1 MCPRNRRNRSRAAS
15 RGGFSLIEILVVLAI
30 FAIATAV
37 VMPFTGRL
45 LDQATAHAVFFEFQ
59 RDVSALRR
67 ESNRTGEALRLI
79 DPEVR
84 PDPARGDRRI
94 ALRRPWRYTM
104 APALDI
110 AEGGACGATTVNL
123 LERDTV
129 VMTLRTDRG
138 DCRFSRLQTTAAP
151 PREPSSQ

>member
-1 MCPRNRRNRSRAAS
+1 MSRRTRNDRTHAS
-15 RGGFSLIEILVVLAI
+15 RKRGFSLIEILVVLAI

-67 ESNRTGEALRLI
+67 EANRTGAGLRLI
-79 DPEVR
+79 DPAA
-84 PDPARGDRRI
+84 PIDATRGDRRVI
-94 ALRRPWRYTM
+94 LRDPWRYTI

-123 LERDTV
+123 LDRDTV
-129 VMTLRTDRG
+129 IMTLRTDRG
-138 DCRFSRLQTTAAP
+138 DCRFSRLQTKAAP
-151 PREPSSQ
+151 PREPSSR

>member
-1 MCPRNRRNRSRAAS
+1 MCRPDRRNRPDVADRD
-15 RGGFSLIEILVVLAI
+15 GFSLIEILVVLAI

-67 ESNRTGEALRLI
+67 ESNRTGESLRLI
-79 DPEVR
+79 DPQAR
-84 PDPARGDRRI
+84 PDLDQGDRRI

>member
-1 MCPRNRRNRSRAAS
+1 MFRPARPSRRPTRSPD
-15 RGGFSLIEILVVLAI
+15 GFSLIEILVVLAI

-67 ESNRTGEALRLI
+67 EANRTGAGLRLI
-79 DPEVR
+79 DPAA
-84 PDPARGDRRI
+84 PIDLAQGDRRI

-104 APALDI
+104 APSLEI
-110 AEGGACGATTVNL
+110 AEGGACGVTTVNL
-123 LERDTV
+123 LETNTV
-129 VMTLRTDRG
+129 IMTLRTDRG

-151 PREPSSQ
+151 PREPSSR

>member
-1 MCPRNRRNRSRAAS
+1 MCLRRRRSRAQAAP

-30 FAIATAV
+30 FAMATAIV
-37 VMPFTGRL
+37 VPSTGRL

-67 ESNRTGEALRLI
+67 ESNRTGESLRLI
-79 DPEVR
+79 DPETR
-84 PDPARGDRRI
+84 PDIELGDRRI
-94 ALRRPWRYTM
+94 ALREPWRYTM

-123 LERDTV
+123 LNRDTV

-151 PREPSSQ
+151 PPAPSSP

>member
-1 MCPRNRRNRSRAAS
+1 MFRPARLSRRSAQPS
-15 RGGFSLIEILVVLAI
+15 DGFSLIEILVVLAI

-67 ESNRTGEALRLI
+67 EANRTGAGLRLI
-79 DPEVR
+79 DPAA
-84 PDPARGDRRI
+84 PNDPARGDRRI
-94 ALRRPWRYTM
+94 ALRRPWRYTI
-104 APALDI
+104 APALEI

-123 LERDTV
+123 LETDTV
-129 VMTLRTDRG
+129 MMTLRTDRG

-151 PREPSSQ
+151 PRESSSR